1 MNIGLVYLGI
11 LLLLGGCFLY
21 MKYNLKNINLRITT
35 LMELITALTSELEL
49 MQKNIG
55 LTNNSNGNITK
66 NSGGGSVV
74 NNINTDPRQLVSEDE
89 DEEEHSDEDEDEESE
104 DEEEEAGLIEEITID
119 DSKNRDGMLT
129 LNKTI
134 EILEFDKN
142 ADYDKMTVPELKK
155 LVKDKNPEISI
166 TKLKKDELVSILL
179 ND

>member
-35 LMELITALTSELEL
+35 LMELITALTSEMEL

-55 LTNNSNGNITK
+55 LTNNSIGNITK
-66 NSGGGSVV
+66 NSVGGSLV
-74 NNINTDPRQLVSEDE
+74 NNINTDPRELVSEDE
-89 DEEEHSDEDEDEESE
+89 DDEEHSEDEEDESE
-104 DEEEEAGLIEEITID
+104 DEEEVGLIEEITID
-119 DSKNRDGMLT
+119 DSKNGDGMLT
-129 LNKTI
+129 LNKNI

-142 ADYDKMTVPELKK
+142 SDYDKMTVPELKK

-179 ND
+179 TN